1 MLKKY
6 VVCDTMIWYDIANGK
21 IDLNSLKNVSLVAT
35 GINVLEMCS
44 SENLYKK
51 PQEIKNAIIAMHNN
65 HGLLIEYAPIDY
77 LLFHHV
83 NKDYNSKSRPNIIN
97 SLDDL
102 QYIMQ
107 GNLNLGLISTSD
119 KSFLENGII
128 NFNKP
133 YVEYVNN
140 LNLLLIEM
148 RSKII
153 NLDGDRYN
161 FKKYLRNNTKKFS
174 EEILL
179 EIFSNELK
187 LQIKQILPFVNWE
200 EFEFFNEMLNLY
212 LLEKLKSRDAKFH
225 LNDIFD
231 LFNMAYVGK
240 NDLYWTIEI
249 NPWLRIMNSN
259 AVTKKFV
266 FNLT

>member
-1 MLKKY
+1 
-6 VVCDTMIWYDIANGK
+6 MIWYGIANGK
-21 IDLNSLKNVSLVAT
+21 IDLNSIRNVNLVAT
-35 GINVLEMCS
+35 GINVLEIGS

-51 PQEIKNAIIAMHNN
+51 PQEVKNAIIAMHNH
-65 HGLLIEYAPIDY
+65 HGLMIEYTPIDY

-83 NKDYNSKSRPNIIN
+83 NMDYNSKSRTNIIHA
-97 SLDDL
+97 LDDL
-102 QYIMQ
+102 QFIMQ
-107 GNLNLGLISTSD
+107 GNLNLSLLSNSD
-119 KSFLENGII
+119 KSLLENKII
-128 NFNKP
+128 TFNKP
-133 YVEYVNN
+133 YLDYVNN

-148 RSKII
+148 RHKINSI
-153 NLDGDRYN
+153 NGVAYN
-161 FKKYLRNNTKKFS
+161 FKKYLKNNTKKFS

-179 EIFSNELK
+179 EIFSKELK
-187 LQIKQILPFVNWE
+187 LQIKQISPFVNWPD
-200 EFEFFNEMLNLY
+200 FEFFNEMLNLY

-240 NDLYWTIEI
+240 NDLYWTLEK